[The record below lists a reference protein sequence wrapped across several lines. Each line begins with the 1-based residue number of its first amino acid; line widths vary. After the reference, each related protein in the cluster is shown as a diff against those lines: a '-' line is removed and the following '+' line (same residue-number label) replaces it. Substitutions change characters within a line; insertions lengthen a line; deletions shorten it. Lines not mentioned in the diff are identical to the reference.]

1 MQQVVLMLRIAE
13 LLLLLTLGLFP
24 HRAILLLGFLNLA
37 LLACRRLSF
46 LPLGLSWCDRSI
58 LDI

>member
-13 LLLLLTLGLFP
+13 LLLLTVGLFP
-24 HRAILLLGFLNLA
+24 HLAILLGFLNLA

-46 LPLGLSWCDRSI
+46 LPLGLSWCDRSVLGI
-58 LDI
+58 